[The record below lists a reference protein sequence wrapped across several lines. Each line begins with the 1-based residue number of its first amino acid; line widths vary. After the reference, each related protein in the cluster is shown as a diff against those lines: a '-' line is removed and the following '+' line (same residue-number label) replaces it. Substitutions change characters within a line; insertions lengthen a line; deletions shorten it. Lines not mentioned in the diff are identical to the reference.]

1 MRGYSV
7 VIDWQSKRLTWRTTR
22 MRVLAPTEDEAT
34 EVALGKLKGKKNFN
48 RYIQIS
54 ILCEK

>member
-7 VIDWQSKRLTWRTTR
+7 VIDWQSNKLTWRTTR
-22 MRVLAPTEDEAT
+22 MRVVATTEDNAT
-34 EVALGKLKGKKNFN
+34 EVALSKLKKKKEFN

-54 ILCEK
+54 TLCDI

>member
-7 VIDWQSKRLTWRTTR
+7 VIDWQSKKLTWRTTR
-22 MRVLAPTEDEAT
+22 MRVVAPTEDDAT
-34 EVALGKLKGKKNFN
+34 DIAVGKLKGKKDFN

-54 ILCEK
+54 TLCEK

>member
-7 VIDWQSKRLTWRTTR
+7 VIDWQSSKLTWRTTR
-22 MRVLAPTEDEAT
+22 MRVVATTEDNAT
-34 EVALGKLKGKKNFN
+34 EVALSKLKKKKEFN

-54 ILCEK
+54 ILCDI

>member
-7 VIDWQSKRLTWRTTR
+7 VIDWQSNKLTWRTAR
-22 MRVLAPTEDEAT
+22 MRVVATTEDEAT
-34 EVALGKLKGKKNFN
+34 EVALNKLKSRKDFN

>member
-7 VIDWQSKRLTWRTTR
+7 VMVWQSDKLTWRTTR
-22 MRVLAPTEDEAT
+22 MRVVAPTEDDAKDIA
-34 EVALGKLKGKKNFN
+34 VGKLKGKKDFN

-54 ILCEK
+54 TLCEK